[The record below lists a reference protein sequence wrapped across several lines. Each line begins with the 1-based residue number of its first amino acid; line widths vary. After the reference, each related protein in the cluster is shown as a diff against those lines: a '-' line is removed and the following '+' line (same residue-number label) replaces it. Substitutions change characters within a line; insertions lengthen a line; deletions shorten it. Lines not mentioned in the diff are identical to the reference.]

1 MAGWRAVE
9 TGRRGNFL
17 PRRGIFLPRHP
28 VGGNAFNACTEHAS
42 FIGALIQ
49 VYRTP
54 IYLNIIRL
62 NRNTSD
68 GNGAHASY
76 LQTEA
81 QLDAHIKAFLT
92 LYLYVTGMCYD
103 RLKAKYD
110 I

>member
-1 MAGWRAVE
+1 MLKFRPH
-9 TGRRGNFL
+9 RL
-17 PRRGIFLPRHP
+17 K
-28 VGGNAFNACTEHAS
+28 CK
-42 FIGALIQ
+42 ALDYQ
-49 VYRTP
+49 GCENSAWESRKLLLSAKLLRTV
-54 IYLNIIRL
+54 IYLNIIRF

-76 LQTEA
+76 LLTEA